1 MTSTHGGPSLR
12 RPRAGADSAS
22 RSQSRHDLVMTS
34 AWQTLPA
41 GEVRPGD
48 RIRLPSGDELIVSRI
63 ETAFFGRPNM
73 LAFIEDTSARWYKQ
87 PMPADREVE
96 VARG

>member
-1 MTSTHGGPSLR
+1 MTSP
-12 RPRAGADSAS
+12 
-22 RSQSRHDLVMTS
+22 
-34 AWQTLPA
+34 WQTLPA
-41 GEVRPGD
+41 GQVRPGD

-87 PMPADREVE
+87 PMPTDREVE
-96 VARG
+96 VARGG